1 MKKNKR
7 KIKVSRKDL
16 ERLIFV
22 YENCNIINNKTIREK
37 LRPTIDKIW
46 EAFNPDDETP
56 EDYSTEYLDAMNEAM
71 N

>member
-46 EAFNPDDETP
+46 EAFNPDDET
-56 EDYSTEYLDAMNEAM
+56 ERGK
-71 N
+71 

>member
-22 YENCNIINNKTIREK
+22 YDNCNIIKPKTIRET

-46 EAFNPDDETP
+46 EAFNQDENA
-56 EDYSTEYLDAMNEAM
+56 ERGK
-71 N
+71 

>member
-16 ERLIFV
+16 ERLIFI

-46 EAFNPDDETP
+46 EAFNPDDEA
-56 EDYSTEYLDAMNEAM
+56 ERGK
-71 N
+71 